1 MSRNNVWMRRSVV
14 LAFVGVTVLLVTT
27 AASGA
32 VQPVSPG
39 FGAKTGSRPTFT
51 WDLGNQ
57 LAIGLYIASQAT
69 LQPSGEFDPK
79 VVEQQA
85 SLKSRQS
92 RWTDSRALFAG
103 RHWWNVS
110 SHSPDTL
117 EFSEPWP
124 FEVRAEIQVSGIRT
138 VWSGRDRLGVTVG
151 WTTNEREVVIQALVR
166 RGRHRVGS
174 APYVERT
181 TRVALKPDGASL
193 TWRRPRA
200 VRSGT
205 RLTLVLSVRGP
216 GAVRTVRRALRA
228 P

>member
-1 MSRNNVWMRRSVV
+1 VV
-14 LAFVGVTVLLVTT
+14 LAFAAVTVLMVTT

-39 FGAKTGSRPTFT
+39 FGAKTSSRPIFT

-69 LQPSGEFDPK
+69 LQPSGEFDPT

-85 SLKSRQS
+85 ILTSRQT
-92 RWTDSRALFAG
+92 RWTEPRALFAG

-124 FEVRAEIQVSGIRT
+124 FEVRAETRVSGIRT
-138 VWSGRDRLGVTVG
+138 VWSGRDRLGVTVR
-151 WTTNEREVVIQALVR
+151 WTTNEREVVIKAMVK
-166 RGRHRVGS
+166 RGPHRVGS

-181 TRVALKPDGASL
+181 TRVALKPDDARL

-200 VRSGT
+200 VPSGT

-216 GAVRTVRRALRA
+216 GAVRTVRRVLRV

>member
-1 MSRNNVWMRRSVV
+1 MRRSVA
-14 LAFVGVTVLLVTT
+14 LAFAATAVLMVTT

-39 FGAKTGSRPTFT
+39 FGAKTSSHPTFT

-57 LAIGLYIASQAT
+57 LVIALYIASKAT
-69 LQPSGEFDPK
+69 LQPTGEFEPS

-85 SLKSRQS
+85 RLMSRQTQ
-92 RWTDSRALFAG
+92 WTDPRALFAG
-103 RHWWNVS
+103 RHWWNVG

-124 FEVRAEIQVSGIRT
+124 FEVRAETHIEGSGA
-138 VWSGRDRLGVTVG
+138 VWSGRDRLGVTVR
-151 WTTNEREVVIQALVR
+151 WTTNEREVLVR
-166 RGRHRVGS
+166 AMVKRGRHRVGS
-174 APYVERT
+174 APSVERT
-181 TRVALKPDGASL
+181 TPVALKPDSARLS
-193 TWRRPRA
+193 WRRPRA
-200 VRSGT
+200 VPSGT

-216 GAVRTVRRALRA
+216 GSVRTVRRALRA